1 MRRVGTTLPTTFV
14 RPVILFLLTITI
26 GLVIIFTG
34 GCTPRASDSAQLEMA
49 VVEEA
54 LRGGDFQLR
63 TEVPPGATP
72 VTVGV
77 YLVNAYDVNISANT
91 YYLSGYLWMR
101 WQGDIDPM
109 SSMEFANMVEEWS
122 MSRTLID
129 EEPVLLQDGSK
140 YQIMRFQ
147 GRFFQPF
154 DLSDYP
160 LDRQELSIYIENDT
174 STLDDLVY
182 VADFVDSGYGSRIF
196 IPGWNIRDLQVA
208 ELVHDYRTNFGE
220 TGNSS
225 IYSTLK
231 FSLELRRLSNLFI
244 WKLLLPLIIVLLTNW
259 LALLLLPT
267 MRDVRTAMP
276 ATALLTT
283 VFLHQASMD
292 AIPQVST
299 LVLMDYI
306 YVFSYFFILLTL
318 AQIIWV
324 NNQVGDGHPSRLQ
337 LLRRIDISSAVIQ
350 LLVMVLIVTV
360 MIWNKF

>member
-160 LDRQELSIYIENDT
+160 LDHQRLSIYIENSQ
-174 STLDDLVY
+174 STIDKIVY
-182 VADFVDSGYGSRIF
+182 VADTEDSGHGSSLF
-196 IPGWNIRDLQVA
+196 IPGWNILGLQVA
-208 ELVHDYRTNFGE
+208 EMKHDYRTNFGE
-220 TGNSS
+220 TGQSS
-225 IYSTLK
+225 VYSTIK
-231 FSLELRRLSNLFI
+231 FSLDLRRVSNLFI
-244 WKLLLPLIIVLLTNW
+244 WKLLLPLMIVLLTNW

-267 MRDVRTAMP
+267 MRDIRTAMP

-306 YVFSYFFILLTL
+306 YVSAYFFILLTL

-324 NNQVGDGHPSRLQ
+324 NNQVNDASPGTLQRLRSIDRTSAIVQ
-337 LLRRIDISSAVIQ
+337 LMA
-350 LLVMVLIVTV
+350 MGLIIGV
-360 MIWNKF
+360 MIWDKL